1 MPDIISDWGSCVKD
15 GVATLACI
23 PIVLQ
28 NIINSLIVIAG
39 IVAVFF
45 IVFAGYKFAMSEGDT
60 EKITSARKTLIY
72 AIVGLVFI
80 FLSFVII
87 NVIAKFTGVE
97 QLAPK

>member
-1 MPDIISDWGSCVKD
+1 MPNIISDWGNCVRD

-28 NIINSLIVIAG
+28 NVINSGVVIAG

-45 IVFAGYKFAMSEGDT
+45 IIFAGYKFVMSEGDT
-60 EKITSARKTLIY
+60 ERITSARKTLIY
-72 AIVGLVFI
+72 AVVGLVFI